1 MPRAAR
7 VPLLGAA
14 VCAALLV
21 ATGCL
26 TFLSASFRA
35 RDAAS
40 LDGFMALERSRLGP
54 QTGMWAHLVDPP
66 VYGLAALV
74 LIGLG
79 LHFHG
84 RRNAVVI
91 AMVLIGSGVTTKI
104 LKTVLDVP
112 RPSDLLF
119 KQVAAVSW
127 PSGHATAA
135 LSLAICLV
143 LAVPPARRPLAALVG
158 APFAIVVSYST
169 LVQGWHFPSDTI
181 GGFLVAAIWGFLA
194 LALLAGHRVPATDG
208 EPARRLL
215 RRTDLLTLAGGL
227 AGAAAAL
234 IAVAAI
240 THRDDPGPFV
250 QGHGSFLFVAGLIAV
265 LATAV
270 AAGLA
275 HVSRD

>member
-14 VCAALLV
+14 VCAVLLV

-181 GGFLVAAIWGFLA
+181 GGRASGTWIFQKRSHRLAPSTRAASLISGGMVMKCA
-194 LALLAGHRVPATDG
+194 RIQYTAKGIYRAISGSAI
-208 EPARRLL
+208 ARRVF
-215 RRTDLLTLAGGL
+215 RSPSWR
-227 AGAAAAL
+227 
-234 IAVAAI
+234 
-240 THRDDPGPFV
+240 
-250 QGHGSFLFVAGLIAV
+250 
-265 LATAV
+265 
-270 AAGLA
+270 
-275 HVSRD
+275 SRK